1 MLPCARFFFSYF
13 SCAWTPF
20 FLNWTIYYYQL
31 SFSSFQF
38 SVLRPDHF
46 PQTDLQSRSPH
57 QTNTPQQSTRSA
69 PDQTTKSEYQTRPSS
84 DPTTIRPS
92 DRHHHTRPPDQ
103 IIPTD
108 KHPWLV
114 GFKSAQQHKSLWMV
128 QVRCIPCGLGQ
139 GGYIELWMNLAK
151 HTFHTLSAWSFR
163 TLFRLNLTVVR
174 LASGAPRAGK
184 GLPCP
189 FS

>member
-1 MLPCARFFFSYF
+1 MGARENRRRERWGGGGGWGGIRVIIFSHASLCTIFFSYF

-139 GGYIELWMNLAK
+139 GGYI
-151 HTFHTLSAWSFR
+151 
-163 TLFRLNLTVVR
+163 
-174 LASGAPRAGK
+174 
-184 GLPCP
+184 
-189 FS
+189 

>member
-1 MLPCARFFFSYF
+1 MLPCARFVFPTFLVHEYL
-13 SCAWTPF
+13 F
-20 FLNWTIYYYQL
+20 FLNGTIYYYQL

-69 PDQTTKSEYQTRPSS
+69 PDQTTRPSS

-92 DRHHHTRPPDQ
+92 DRHNHTRLPDP
-103 IIPTD
+103 IIPTEN
-108 KHPWLV
+108 HPWLV
-114 GFKSAQQHKSLWMV
+114 GFKSAQQHKSRWMV